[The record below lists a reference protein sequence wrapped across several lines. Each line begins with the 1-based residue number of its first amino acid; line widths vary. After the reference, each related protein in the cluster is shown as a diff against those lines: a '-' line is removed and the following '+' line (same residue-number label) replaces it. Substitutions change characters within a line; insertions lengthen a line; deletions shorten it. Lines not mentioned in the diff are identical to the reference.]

1 MAELIITE
9 KPKAAQRI
17 AEALADGKAIKKGA
31 KGVSYYEITHGNKDI
46 IVGCAVGHLFGLAEK
61 EKKRGMRF
69 PVFDVEWKPTFETT
83 KSAAF
88 SKKYYEMLKK
98 LSKDAKD
105 FVVACDLDVEGELI
119 GFNILRFI
127 CKQKD
132 ARRMKFST
140 LTKDDLVEAYEKI
153 SPHIE
158 WGLAHAGETRH
169 ELDWYYGI
177 NLSRALTSAIKKAGL
192 FKILSIG
199 RVQGP
204 ALQII
209 VQREK
214 EITAFK
220 PQPFWQLQ
228 LLGKAKNG
236 ELTALHEKDKFW
248 DKKEADKVHEKVKG
262 RNGTVAEVKSDEFQQ
277 APPCPFDLTTL
288 QTEAYRCFGAP
299 PKATLEIAQELY
311 TSGLISYPR
320 TSSQQLPPTIGY
332 AKILTAISQ
341 QQEYAELAKR
351 LLKGGLK
358 PNNGKKT
365 DPAHPA
371 IYPTGLKPK
380 SLDKRGQRIYDQ
392 VVRRFLATFAEA
404 ATRETMTVKI
414 DVNGEMFI
422 AAGTRTKVRGWHEFY
437 GLYARFK
444 EMELPQVIK
453 GETVTV
459 KKLELLAKETKPPAR
474 YTEASIIKELE
485 KRNLGTKATR
495 AEIVDTLFKRGYVS
509 GRAVEATNLGIKIIE
524 TLGKYSPE
532 IIDEELTRH
541 FELEMEEIQEDKKKG
556 GDVLEEAKT
565 VLVKI
570 IEGFKKKEKDIG
582 EGLFEAT
589 KESETKENTIGKC
602 PTCSTGTLMMKRGKF
617 GRFIACSTYPECK
630 TTFKLPATGL
640 VKALDKVC
648 ETCKHPMVTVIKSAK
663 RPQEVCINPDCP
675 SKVSPDARK
684 LISENENS
692 TCKKCGEGKMVLRR
706 SIYGGFLGCNKFP
719 KCRNIIKVN
728 GNSNSYANKTVP

>member
-1 MAELIITE
+1 MTELIITE

-17 AEALADGKAIKKGA
+17 AEALAEGKAVRKGDR
-31 KGVSYYEITHGNKDI
+31 GVSYYEITRGKKDI

-61 EKKRGMRF
+61 EKKRGMRY
-69 PVFDVEWKPTFETT
+69 PVFDVEWKPTYETS

-88 SKKYYEMLKK
+88 SKKYFDTLGK
-98 LSKDAKD
+98 LSKMAKE
-105 FVVACDLDVEGELI
+105 FTVACDLDVEGEVI
-119 GFNILRFI
+119 GYNVLRFI

-140 LTKDDLVEAYEKI
+140 LTKPDLVEAYEKI

-158 WGLAHAGETRH
+158 WGMAHAGETRH
-169 ELDWYYGI
+169 ELDFYWGI
-177 NLSRALTSAIKKAGL
+177 NLTRALTSSIRKAGI

-204 ALQII
+204 ALQIV

-214 EITAFK
+214 EIAAFK
-220 PQPFWQLQ
+220 PQPFWQIELQ
-228 LLGKAKNG
+228 GEVKKGK
-236 ELTALHEKDKFW
+236 LTALHEKDKFW
-248 DKKEADKVHEKVKG
+248 NKKEADAVYAKTKG
-262 RNGTVAEVKSDEFQQ
+262 KNGVVAEVKRDEFSQQ
-277 APPCPFDLTTL
+277 PPYPFDLTTL

-311 TSGLISYPR
+311 TSGMISYPR

-332 AKILTAISQ
+332 GKIITALSQ
-341 QQEYAELAKR
+341 QQDYNALCKK
-351 LLKGGLK
+351 LLQKQGLR

-371 IYPTGLKPK
+371 IYPTGIKPK
-380 SLDKRGQRIYDQ
+380 SLDKRAAKIYDLI
-392 VVRRFLATFAEA
+392 VRRFLATFADTA
-404 ATRETMTVKI
+404 KRETVSIKI
-414 DVNGEMFI
+414 DVNGEIFI
-422 AAGTRTKVRGWHEFY
+422 AAGTTTKYKGWHEFY
-437 GLYARFK
+437 GAYAKFK
-444 EMELPQVIK
+444 DEELPQVTK
-453 GETVTV
+453 SEAVV
-459 KKLELLAKETKPPAR
+459 AKKLELLAKETKPPAR
-474 YTEASIIKELE
+474 YTQASIIKELE

-495 AEIVDTLFKRGYVS
+495 ADVVDTLYKRNYIT
-509 GRAVEATNLGIKIIE
+509 GRALEATNLGKKIIE

-556 GDVLEEAKT
+556 RDVLDEAKD

-570 IEGFKKKEKDIG
+570 LEGFKKKEKGIG
-582 EGLFEAT
+582 DELVDAT

-602 PTCSTGTLMMKRGKF
+602 PTCTTGILMMKRGKF
-617 GRFIACSTYPECK
+617 GRFIACSTYPDCK
-630 TTFKLPATGL
+630 TTFKLPATGF

-648 ETCKHPMVTVIKSAK
+648 ETCKYPMVTVIKSAK
-663 RPQEVCINPDCP
+663 RPQEVCINPECP
-675 SKVSPDARK
+675 SKVSTGARK

-692 TCKKCGEGKMVLRR
+692 VCKKCGEGKMVLRR
-706 SIYGGFLGCNKFP
+706 SIYGSFLGCNKFP
-719 KCRNIIKVN
+719 KCRNIIKLQ
-728 GNSNSYANKTVP
+728 G

>member
-17 AEALADGKAIKKGA
+17 AEALADGKAIKKGER
-31 KGVSYYEITHGNKDI
+31 GVYYYEITHGKKDI

-61 EKKRGMRF
+61 EKKRGMSY
-69 PVFDVEWKPTFETT
+69 PVFDVEWKPTYETT
-83 KSAAF
+83 KTAAF
-88 SKKYYEMLKK
+88 SKKYYDTLKK
-98 LSKDAKD
+98 LSKGVTD
-105 FVVACDLDVEGELI
+105 FVVACDFDVEGEVI
-119 GFNILRFI
+119 GHNILRYI

-132 ARRMKFST
+132 AKRMKFST
-140 LTKDDLVEAYEKI
+140 LTKEDLVEAYEKV

-158 WGLAHAGETRH
+158 WGMAHAGETRH

-177 NLSRALTSAIKKAGL
+177 NLSRALTGSIKKAGI

-214 EITAFK
+214 EIKAFK

-228 LLGKAKNG
+228 LQGKVRNG

-248 DKKEADKVHEKVKG
+248 GKKEADTVYAKTKG
-262 RNGTVAEVKSDEFQQ
+262 KSGTIAEVKRDEFQQ
-277 APPCPFDLTTL
+277 QPPFPFDLTTL

-311 TSGLISYPR
+311 TAGLISYPR

-332 AKILTAISQ
+332 SKILTAISRQ
-341 QQEYAELAKR
+341 QDYEALCKR
-351 LLKGGLK
+351 LLQKSGLR

-380 SLDKRGQRIYDQ
+380 GLDKRSQKIYDL
-392 VVRRFLATFAEA
+392 VARRFLATFAEA
-404 ATRETMTVKI
+404 ATRETMTVRI
-414 DVNGEMFI
+414 DVNGEIFV
-422 AAGTRTKVRGWHEFY
+422 AAGTRTKVKGWHEFY
-437 GLYARFK
+437 GPYAKFK
-444 EMELPQVIK
+444 DEELPQVTK
-453 GETVTV
+453 GEEVAV

-474 YTEASIIKELE
+474 YTEASIIRELE

-495 AEIVDTLFKRGYVS
+495 AEVVDTLFKRGYVS
-509 GRAVEATNLGIKIIE
+509 GRAIEATDLGIKIVE
-524 TLGKYSPE
+524 TLGKYSPG

-541 FELEMEEIQEDKKKG
+541 FELEMEEIQEDKKKSVE
-556 GDVLEEAKT
+556 VLEEAKT

-570 IEGFKKKEKDIG
+570 LEGFKKKEKGIG
-582 EGLFEAT
+582 EELIEAT

-602 PTCSTGTLMMKRGKF
+602 PACNSGTLMMKRGKF
-617 GRFIACSTYPECK
+617 GRFIACNTYPECK
-630 TTFKLPATGL
+630 ATFKLPSNGFIKNTDRL
-640 VKALDKVC
+640 C
-648 ETCKHPMVTVIKSAK
+648 ETCKHPVITVIRSAK
-663 RPQEVCINPDCP
+663 KPQDVCINPECP

-684 LISENENS
+684 LIKENENS

-706 SIYGGFLGCNKFP
+706 SIYGSFLGCDRFP
-719 KCRNIIKVN
+719 KCKNIVKVQ
-728 GNSNSYANKTVP
+728 